1 MKCLNFANLN
11 CVIWCQDHWAVS
23 YWSGQAS
30 RLHATEADGTVRA
43 PSYDTNRNEC
53 DARFGCLWWHMML
66 FLLQTTTRC
75 GLSPNHILI
84 SETSRLQV
92 KVPPKLRGAATLWV
106 GCSEFVEHGAFGYGP
121 FLSIPTLWSCT
132 WMRCVH
138 HHHDC
143 VLSQWPAAGMFA
155 STPNLDALWRSC
167 WSTRSTKSSVIFSA
181 RDARAQPFPL
191 SFSCSWLPGTSGP
204 NVQWLAVVAMQ
215 SGTPLR
221 IHHQTAQSLSI
232 TFGLNFYF
240 LYSIVIRRY
249 TQKLWFCRSNS
260 LSVAFKK
267 LMSIRP

>member
-1 MKCLNFANLN
+1 MNCLNFANLN

-43 PSYDTNRNEC
+43 PSYDTNGNEC

-75 GLSPNHILI
+75 GHSPNHILI

-92 KVPPKLRGAATLWV
+92 KVPPKLRGAAPLWV

-155 STPNLDALWRSC
+155 STPNLGASEGRVEVLEVLKAPSYLVLRMLGPSPSHLASVVPGCQERVDRMSSDLRWWQCSKVHH
-167 WSTRSTKSSVIFSA
+167 SGYTTRLHNLC
-181 RDARAQPFPL
+181 Q
-191 SFSCSWLPGTSGP
+191 
-204 NVQWLAVVAMQ
+204 
-215 SGTPLR
+215 
-221 IHHQTAQSLSI
+221 
-232 TFGLNFYF
+232 
-240 LYSIVIRRY
+240 
-249 TQKLWFCRSNS
+249 
-260 LSVAFKK
+260 
-267 LMSIRP
+267 